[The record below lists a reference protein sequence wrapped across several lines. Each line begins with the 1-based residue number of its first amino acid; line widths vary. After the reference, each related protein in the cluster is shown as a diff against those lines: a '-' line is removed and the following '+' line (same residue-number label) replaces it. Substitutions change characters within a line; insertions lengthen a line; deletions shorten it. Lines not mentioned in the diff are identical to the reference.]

1 MLLIILLDLGTRL
14 LEQLIPKK
22 YVNQDRRRI
31 EMAVFI
37 QKEHHLFFFFN
48 MYNYNLT
55 IIVPAYF

>member
-37 QKEHHLFFFFN
+37 QKEHHLFFFF
-48 MYNYNLT
+48 
-55 IIVPAYF
+55 

>member
-31 EMAVFI
+31 EVAVLI
-37 QKEHHLFFFFN
+37 QKEHHLFFFFK
-48 MYNYNLT
+48 MYSYNLT
-55 IIVPAYF
+55 IIVPVYF